1 MGQANFQNKL
11 ADVKGCQSTFFGTGV
26 VSMSIRL
33 STTIL
38 VRKGAALFLVRKDC
52 FFFESETQVHYSES
66 GGMSLELLIWVNQAG
81 SQLNLRTLSCR
92 QTYNV

>member
-11 ADVKGCQSTFFGTGV
+11 ADVKGCQSTFFVTVV

-38 VRKGAALFLVRKDC
+38 LGEKRL

-66 GGMSLELLIWVNQAG
+66 GGMSLELPIWVNQAG